1 MTVTSVRPVL
11 VGVLVGLALFLGST
25 TARAQS
31 AIAGVV
37 KDTTGAVLPG
47 VTVEVSS
54 PALIE
59 QTRSAVTDA
68 QGQYKIVDL
77 RPGTYSISFSLPG
90 FATVKREGVDLP
102 ANFTAPVNGELRVG
116 AVEETV
122 TVSGASPVV
131 DVQQAVTQQVLPQQ
145 LLDSVPTGGRNIQ
158 SVGATL
164 VGVTQSQPDVGG
176 AQGMQQTYLAA
187 HGSDPKDN
195 YIMVDGIRLNG
206 IEGDGAIQQYFN
218 EGMFSEMSYQTG
230 GISAESSGGG
240 VRLNMIP
247 KDGGNTFKGDVF
259 FSATNSSLQA
269 DPLPADLSSRGL
281 KSGNSLNNIH
291 DLNISAGGPI
301 KTNKIWFFGS
311 MRHWAVNQTV
321 ANAFY
326 PSNAFSPSDTG
337 FTPDSSNQ
345 VPDDNLI
352 KSFMTRFTWQ
362 VSPKNKLSFYMDKLI
377 KFRGHEQNSVAGAS
391 IWSEDTFSTR
401 EPKQYYM
408 SEAKWTGVWTTRL
421 LFEAGI
427 GVNNESYTTGEL
439 VPHLE
444 DCLAAGSCNP
454 IPKLNI
460 SNGQEWG
467 APPTPFYVH
476 TPVRETGMTSLSYVT
491 GSHAIKGGMELS
503 HGKSGLQRSWQNSSI
518 NFYERYHNVNGLAVP
533 FQVTLFNTPTEE
545 FDQLHADLGL
555 YIQDTWTHKRLTL
568 TPGIRWEYFSAGY
581 TEEGVSVQQQAL
593 MLAEGYT
600 QRPLFPATD
609 MPTFKNWAPRFG
621 ASYDLFGDGKT
632 ALKASIAKYDA
643 AFSTTTFPQAYNP
656 MVLSTD
662 TRNWL
667 NPAATNNIYVPG
679 VSLLGPSTNNS
690 FGLVT
695 RIPDPNITRPYNVEM
710 TVSAQHELMPGVS
723 VSGGFYHRHY
733 YNLIYTDNTVL
744 DAPGAFTPATIP
756 NPCVTAPVAG
766 CGGSQPATLT
776 VYKINPSLIGKGAPV
791 IDKNSA
797 NNYRVYNGVE
807 GSFMARVHGG
817 AQVFGGFLVARQ
829 ISALCDSADGT
840 ATIAFAQV
848 SDPNYTL
855 YCNQTQFNVPF
866 RTQVKLGG
874 TYPLPYGFNVA
885 GTFQSYPGTRN
896 YGSGATAFDYV
907 QQTYQVPAALLTP
920 GQATEVINLNTPGSL
935 YLERWNQLDLRFAR
949 KFKMA
954 HGNWQVQAD
963 LFNALNAHPILNT
976 STLYGPSLGTP
987 TQALQPRIL
996 TLGAQLHF

>member
-1 MTVTSVRPVL
+1 MTVFQVRSVLAGVVTL
-11 VGVLVGLALFLGST
+11 GVLLVPT
-25 TARAQS
+25 PARAQS

-59 QTRSAVTDA
+59 QSRAATTDSE
-68 QGQYKIVDL
+68 GQYKILDL
-77 RPGTYSISFSLPG
+77 RPGTYSVTFALPG
-90 FATVKREGVDLP
+90 FATVKRTGIELP

-218 EGMFSEMSYQTG
+218 EGMFSEMSYQTA

-247 KDGGNTFKGDVF
+247 KDGGNTFHGDAF
-259 FSATNSSLQA
+259 FSATGQALQA
-269 DPLPADLSSRGL
+269 NPLTDELVAQGLQAGNALS
-281 KSGNSLNNIH
+281 KIH
-291 DLNISAGGPI
+291 DLNLSGGGPLRV
-301 KTNKIWFFGS
+301 NQLWFFGS
-311 MRHWAVNQTV
+311 MRHWGVNQTI

-326 PSNAFSPSDTG
+326 PTSASTATDAG
-337 FTPDSSNQ
+337 FTPDQSNQ
-345 VPDDNLI
+345 VLDDNLI

-362 VSPKNKLSFYMDKLI
+362 VSPKNKFAFYFDKLI
-377 KFRGHEQNSVAGAS
+377 KFRGHEQNNLTGAAL
-391 IWSEDTFSTR
+391 WSEDTFSTR

-408 SEAKWTGVWTTRL
+408 TEAKWTGVWTTRL
-421 LFEAGI
+421 LFEAGVGI
-427 GVNNESYTTGEL
+427 NNESYTTGEL

-444 DCLAAGSCNP
+444 DCLSAGSCNP
-454 IPKLNI
+454 IPKFNI
-460 SNGQEWG
+460 TNGQEWG

-476 TPVRETGMTSLSYVT
+476 TPVRGTAVASLSYVT
-491 GSHAIKGGMELS
+491 GSHAIKTGMELS
-503 HGKSGLQRSWQNSSI
+503 HGKSGLQRRFQNDSI
-518 NFYERYHNVNGLAVP
+518 NWYVRYRTVNGVTAP

-545 FDQLHADLGL
+545 FDKLNADLGIYL
-555 YIQDTWTHKRLTL
+555 QDTWTHKRLTL
-568 TPGIRWEYFSAGY
+568 TPGIRWEYFNASY
-581 TEEGVSVQQQAL
+581 PDEGVSVQQQAL
-593 MLAEGYT
+593 TLAEGYP
-600 QRPLFPATD
+600 QRPLFPAVT

-621 ASYDLFGDGKT
+621 ASYDLFGNGKT
-632 ALKASIAKYDA
+632 ALKASISKYNS
-643 AFSTTTFPQAYNP
+643 AFSTVTFPQVYNP

-667 NPAATNNIYVPG
+667 NPAATNNVFVPG
-679 VSLLGPSTNNS
+679 VSQLGPSTNSS
-690 FGLVT
+690 FGLIT
-695 RIPDPNITRPYNVEM
+695 RTPDPNITRPYNVET
-710 TVSAQHELMPGVS
+710 TVSMQRELMPGVS
-723 VSGGFYHRHY
+723 VSGGYYHRHY
-733 YNLIYTDNTVL
+733 YNLLYTDNTAL
-744 DAPGAFTPATIP
+744 DVPGAFTPATIP
-756 NPCVTAPVAG
+756 NPCVSAPVAG
-766 CGGSQPATLT
+766 CAGAQPPTLT
-776 VYKINPSLIGKGAPV
+776 VYRIAPSLIGKGAPV
-791 IDKNSA
+791 VDRNSS

-807 GSFMARVHGG
+807 ASMMARIHGG
-817 AQVFGGFLVARQ
+817 AQVFGGVLVARQ
-829 ISALCDSADGT
+829 ISRLCDSTDGT
-840 ATIAFAQV
+840 ATITFSQA

-855 YCNQTQFNVPF
+855 SCDQTQFDIPF
-866 RTQVKLGG
+866 RAQYKLGG
-874 TYPLPYGFNVA
+874 TYPLPYGFNVS

-896 YGSGATAFDYV
+896 YGSGATNFDYV
-907 QQTYQVPAALLTP
+907 QQQYQVPAALLTP
-920 GQATEVINLNTPGSL
+920 GQATETINLNPPGSL
-935 YLERWNQLDLRFAR
+935 YLDRWNQVDVRFAKR
-949 KFKMA
+949 FKLSRG
-954 HGNWQVQAD
+954 GNWQLQAD
-963 LFNALNAHPILNT
+963 VFNLLDAHPVLAVT
-976 STLYGPSLGTP
+976 TLYGGALGQA

-996 TLGAQLHF
+996 TIGAQLHF

>member
-1 MTVTSVRPVL
+1 MTVCQVRSTL
-11 VGVLVGLALFLGST
+11 AGVVTLALVLAST
-25 TARAQS
+25 PARAQS

-59 QTRSAVTDA
+59 QVRSATTDA
-68 QGQYKIVDL
+68 EGQYKILDL
-77 RPGTYSISFSLPG
+77 RPGTYSVTFALTG
-90 FATVKREGVDLP
+90 FATIKRTGIELP
-102 ANFTAPVNGELRVG
+102 ANFTAPVNGEMRVG

-145 LLDSVPTGGRNIQ
+145 LLDAVPTGGRNIQ

-218 EGMFSEMSYQTG
+218 EGMFSEMSYQTA

-247 KDGGNTFKGDVF
+247 KDGGNTLRGDVF
-259 FSATNSSLQA
+259 VSATGQALQA
-269 DPLPADLSSRGL
+269 DPLPPDLAATGL
-281 KSGNSLNNIH
+281 KSGNSLNSIH
-291 DLNISAGGPI
+291 DINVSAGGPL
-301 KTNKIWFFGS
+301 KVNKVWFFGS

-326 PSNAFSPSDTG
+326 PSNTFAPNDTG
-337 FTPDSSNQ
+337 FAPDSNQ
-345 VPDDNLI
+345 EVPDDNRI

-362 VSPKNKLSFYMDKLI
+362 VSPKNKFAFYFDKLI
-377 KFRGHEQNSVAGAS
+377 KFRGHEQNTVTGATT
-391 IWSEDTFSTR
+391 WSEDTFSTR

-408 SEAKWTGVWTTRL
+408 TEAKWTGVWTTRL

-444 DCLAAGSCNP
+444 DCLAAGTCNP

-476 TPVRETGMTSLSYVT
+476 TPVRETGMVALSYVT
-491 GSHAIKGGMELS
+491 GSHAIKTGMELS
-503 HGKSGLQRSWQNSSI
+503 HGKSGLQRRWQNSSI
-518 NFYERYHNVNGLAVP
+518 NFYQRYHDVSGVTVP

-545 FDQLHADLGL
+545 FDRLNADMGV

-568 TPGIRWEYFSAGY
+568 TPGLRWEYFNASY
-581 TEEGVSVQQQAL
+581 PDEGVSVQQQQL
-593 MLAEGYT
+593 MLLEGYQ
-600 QRPLFPATD
+600 QRPLFPGQT
-609 MPTFKNWAPRFG
+609 MPTFSNWAPRFG
-621 ASYDLFGDGKT
+621 ASYDLFGNGKT
-632 ALKASIAKYDA
+632 ALKASVSKYNA
-643 AFSTTTFPQAYNP
+643 AFSTVTFPQVYNP

-667 NPAATNNIYVPG
+667 NPAATGNVFVPG
-679 VSLLGPSTNNS
+679 VSVLGPSTNSS
-690 FGLVT
+690 FGQVT
-695 RIPDPNITRPYNVEM
+695 RIPDSNITRPYNVEM
-710 TVSAQHELMPGVS
+710 TVSVQHEPMSGVS
-723 VSGGFYHRHY
+723 VSGGFFHRHY
-733 YNLIYTDNTVL
+733 YNMIYTDNTAL
-744 DAPGAFTPATIP
+744 DVPGAFTATSIA
-756 NPCVTAPVAG
+756 NPCANNAAVGCAG
-766 CGGSQPATLT
+766 TQPATLT
-776 VYKINPSLIGKGAPV
+776 VYKIRPDLIGKGAPV

-807 GSFMARVHGG
+807 GSFMARLHAGV
-817 AQVFGGFLVARQ
+817 QVFGGVLIARQ
-829 ISALCDSADGT
+829 LSNLCDSADGT
-840 ATIAFAQV
+840 ATIAFAQA

-855 YCNQTQFNVPF
+855 NCDQTQFDIPF
-866 RTQVKLGG
+866 RAQYKMGG
-874 TYPLPYGFNVA
+874 TYPLPYGFNVS

-896 YGSGATAFDYV
+896 YGSGATAFDYI
-907 QQTYQVPAALLTP
+907 QQQYQVPAALLSP
-920 GQATEVINLNTPGSL
+920 GQATETVNLNTPGSL
-935 YLERWNQLDLRFAR
+935 YLPRWNQLDLRFAKR
-949 KFKMA
+949 FTLPRG
-954 HGNWQVQAD
+954 GNWQVQAD
-963 LFNALNAHPILNT
+963 LFNTLNAHPLLAVG
-976 STLYGPSLGTP
+976 TLQGPSLGTP

>member
-1 MTVTSVRPVL
+1 M
-11 VGVLVGLALFLGST
+11 
-25 TARAQS
+25 
-31 AIAGVV
+31 V

-47 VTVEVSS
+47 VTVEVAS

-59 QTRSAVTDA
+59 QVRTATTDA
-68 QGQYKIVDL
+68 QGQYKILDL
-77 RPGTYSISFSLPG
+77 RPGTYSVTFALPG
-90 FATVKREGVDLP
+90 FATVKRSGIELP

-131 DVQQAVTQQVLPQQ
+131 DVQQAVTQQVLPQT
-145 LLDSVPTGGRNIQ
+145 LLDAVPTGGRNIQ

-218 EGMFSEMSYQTG
+218 EGMFQEMSYQTA

-240 VRLNMIP
+240 VRLNMVP
-247 KDGGNTFKGDVF
+247 KDGGNTLRGDVF
-259 FSATNSSLQA
+259 LSATNSSLQA
-269 DPLPADLSSRGL
+269 NALPADLAAKGL
-281 KSGNSLNNIH
+281 KSGNSLNDIH
-291 DLNISAGGPI
+291 DVNVSAGGPLVQ
-301 KTNKIWFFGS
+301 NRVWFFGS
-311 MRHWAVNQTV
+311 VRHWGVNQVV
-321 ANAFY
+321 AQSFY
-326 PSNAFSPSDTG
+326 PANSFAPNDTG
-337 FTPDSSNQ
+337 FAPDTSNQ

-362 VSPKNKLSFYMDKLI
+362 VSPKNKFAFYFDKLI
-377 KFRGHEQNSVAGAS
+377 KFRGHEQNNLTGAS
-391 IWSEDTFSTR
+391 VWSNDTFSTR

-427 GVNNESYTTGEL
+427 GINNESYTTGEL
-439 VPHLE
+439 QPSLE
-444 DCLAAGSCNP
+444 SCVAASSCDP

-476 TPVRETGMTSLSYVT
+476 TPVRETGMLALSYVT

-503 HGKSGLQRSWQNSSI
+503 HGKSGLQRNWQNSSI
-518 NFYERYHNVNGLAVP
+518 NFYQRYHDVAGVTVP

-568 TPGIRWEYFSAGY
+568 TPGLRWEYFNAGY
-581 TEEGVSVQQQAL
+581 PDEGVSVQQQQL
-593 MLAEGYT
+593 MLLEGYQ
-600 QRPLFPATD
+600 QRPLFPATT

-621 ASYDLFGDGKT
+621 ASYDLFGNGKT

-667 NPAATNNIYVPG
+667 NPAATNNIFVPG

-690 FGLVT
+690 FGLLT
-695 RIPDPNITRPYNVEM
+695 RVPDAGITRPYNVEM

-723 VSGGFYHRHY
+723 ISGGFYHRHY
-733 YNLIYTDNTVL
+733 YNLIYTDNTAL
-744 DAPGAFTPATIP
+744 DVPNAFTPAQIP
-756 NPCVTAPVAG
+756 NPCVSSPVAG

-807 GSFMARVHGG
+807 MSMMARLHGG
-817 AQVFGGFLVARQ
+817 VQVFGGFLVARQ
-829 ISALCDSADGT
+829 LSNLCDSADGS
-840 ATIAFAQV
+840 ATIAFAQA

-855 YCNQTQFNVPF
+855 YCDQTQFDVPF

-874 TYPLPYGFNVA
+874 TYPLPYGFNVS

-896 YGSGATAFDYV
+896 YGSGATAFDYI

-920 GQATEVINLNTPGSL
+920 GQATETVNLNTPGSL
-935 YLERWNQLDLRFAR
+935 YLERWNQLDMRFAKKFNLPR
-949 KFKMA
+949 KG
-954 HGNWQVQAD
+954 GNWQVQAD
-963 LFNALNAHPILNT
+963 VFNVLNSHPILNVA
-976 STLYGPSLGTP
+976 TLYGGSLGNP

>member
-1 MTVTSVRPVL
+1 M
-11 VGVLVGLALFLGST
+11 
-25 TARAQS
+25 
-31 AIAGVV
+31 

-59 QTRSAVTDA
+59 KARSATTDA
-68 QGQYKIVDL
+68 EGNYKILDL
-77 RPGTYSISFSLPG
+77 RPGTYSVTFSLAG
-90 FATVKREGVDLP
+90 FATVKRTGIELP
-102 ANFTAPVNGELRVG
+102 ANFTAPINGELRVG

-131 DVQQAVTQQVLPQQ
+131 DVQQAVTQQVLPQT
-145 LLDSVPTGGRNIQ
+145 LLDAVPTGGRNIQ

-218 EGMFSEMSYQTG
+218 EGMFSEMSYQTA

-247 KDGGNTFKGDVF
+247 KDGGNAFHGDVF
-259 FSATNSSLQA
+259 LSATGQRLQA
-269 DPLPADLSSRGL
+269 DPLPQELKDAGL
-281 KSGNSLNNIH
+281 KSGNSLNSIH
-291 DLNISAGGPI
+291 DVNVSAGGPL
-301 KTNKIWFFGS
+301 KANRLWFFGS
-311 MRHWAVNQTV
+311 TRHWAVNQTV
-321 ANAFY
+321 AQAFY
-326 PSNAFSPSDTG
+326 PSNTFAPSDTG
-337 FTPDSSNQ
+337 FSPDANQ
-345 VPDDNLI
+345 LVPDDNNI

-362 VSPKNKLSFYMDKLI
+362 VSPKNKFAFYFDKLI
-377 KFRGHEQNSVAGAS
+377 KFRGHEQNNVTGAT

-408 SEAKWTGVWTTRL
+408 TEAKWTGVWTTRL
-421 LFEAGI
+421 LFEAGV

-444 DCLAAGSCNP
+444 DCLAAATCNP
-454 IPKLNI
+454 VPKLNI

-476 TPVRETGMTSLSYVT
+476 TPVRETGIVSLSYVT
-491 GSHAIKGGMELS
+491 GTHAIKTGMELS

-518 NFYERYHNVNGLAVP
+518 NFYQRYHDVNGVTVP

-545 FDQLHADLGL
+545 FDHLNADLGI
-555 YIQDTWTHKRLTL
+555 YIQDTWTRRRLTL
-568 TPGIRWEYFSAGY
+568 TPGLRWEYFNASY
-581 TEEGVSVQQQAL
+581 PDEGVSLQQQQL
-593 MLAEGYT
+593 MLLEGY
-600 QRPLFPATD
+600 QARPLFPGQT

-621 ASYDLFGDGKT
+621 ASYDVFGDGKT
-632 ALKASIAKYDA
+632 ALKASISKYDA
-643 AFSTTTFPQAYNP
+643 AFSTVTFPQAYNP

-667 NPAATNNIYVPG
+667 NPSATNNVFVPG
-679 VSLLGPSTNNS
+679 VSLLGPSTNSS
-690 FGLVT
+690 FGLLT
-695 RIPDPNITRPYNVEM
+695 RTPDPNITRPYNVET
-710 TVSAQHELMPGVS
+710 TVSVQRELMAGVS
-723 VSGGFYHRHY
+723 VSGGFFHRHY
-733 YNLIYTDNTVL
+733 YNLIYTDNTAL
-744 DAPGAFTPATIP
+744 DVPGAFTPTTIP
-756 NPCVTAPVAG
+756 NPCANDAAIGCAG
-766 CGGSQPATLT
+766 AQPATLT
-776 VYKINPSLIGKGAPV
+776 VYKIRPDLIGKGAPV
-791 IDKNSA
+791 IDRNSS

-807 GSFMARVHGG
+807 ASFMARLHGG
-817 AQVFGGFLVARQ
+817 AQVFGGVLVARQ
-829 ISALCDSADGT
+829 ISNLCDSSDGT
-840 ATIAFAQV
+840 ATIAFAQA

-855 YCNQTQFNVPF
+855 YCDQSQFDIPF
-866 RTQVKLGG
+866 RAQIKLGG
-874 TYPLPYGFNVA
+874 TYPLPYGFNVS

-907 QQTYQVPAALLTP
+907 QQQYQVPAALLTP
-920 GQATEVINLNTPGSL
+920 GQATETVNLNTPGSL
-935 YLERWNQLDLRFAR
+935 YLPRWNQLDLRFAK
-949 KFKMA
+949 KFKFR
-954 HGNWQVQAD
+954 GGSSWQVQAD
-963 LFNALNAHPILNT
+963 VFNVLDAHPLLAVG
-976 STLYGPSLGTP
+976 TLQGPQLGAP